1 MNKFISKETDSDLT
15 KLGIYQIAGGV
26 LGIVFILW
34 GIYASSFLAAGALLL
49 YLFILLFFCYSI
61 FCGILCV
68 KAKKNALAYSLA
80 NQILQLLGFAMK
92 GFAFKYIAG
101 FFFSI
106 GLDLTPDS
114 FNVGFGAGIS
124 KFELNFN
131 NEEERLEININLV
144 ALGFIYWIDKLMK
157 RIKEESTLRQVSSIG
172 TSEME
177 ASQPEE

>member
-1 MNKFISKETDSDLT
+1 MNKLISKDTDSDLT
-15 KLGIYQIAGGV
+15 KLGIYQIAGGA
-26 LGIVFILW
+26 LGIIFILW
-34 GIYASSFLAAGALLL
+34 GITASSFLTGGAVLL

-68 KAKKNALAYSLA
+68 KAKKNALAYSLV
-80 NQILQLLGFAMK
+80 NQILQLFGFAMM

-106 GLDLTPDS
+106 GLDLADS
-114 FNVGFGAGIS
+114 FNISFGAGIS

-144 ALGFIYWIDKLMK
+144 ALGFIYWIDNLMK
-157 RIKEESTLRQVSSIG
+157 RIKEKSTLRQVSSIG
-172 TSEME
+172 ISEVE
-177 ASQPEE
+177 PSQTEE